1 MLGRSFRSSIP
12 KNEGTPM
19 HLLRFLG
26 SLFVFFGILA
36 SCLAAV
42 ILALLMMRFW
52 PVLIAV
58 LLAGL
63 LFEVMVTKA
72 ENQVSVTPR

>member
-1 MLGRSFRSSIP
+1 
-12 KNEGTPM
+12 M

-26 SLFVFFGILA
+26 SLFVFVGILA

-42 ILALLMMRFW
+42 VLALLMVRFW

-63 LFEVMVTKA
+63 LFEMMVTKVDA
-72 ENQVSVTPR
+72 